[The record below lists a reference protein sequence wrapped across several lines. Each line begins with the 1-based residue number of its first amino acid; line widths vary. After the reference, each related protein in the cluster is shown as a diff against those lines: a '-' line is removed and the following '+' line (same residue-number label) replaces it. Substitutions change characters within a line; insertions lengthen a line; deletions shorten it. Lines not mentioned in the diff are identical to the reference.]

1 MDLENI
7 HLGTIRTI
15 RDITEDGQ
23 LKHEEVWNL
32 ADFRRINPEAQTK
45 WPRKKLWPIVQQVI
59 EDDVFTNDEMRMSAK
74 DRLIG
79 SDTI

>member
-45 WPRKKLWPIVQQVI
+45 WP
-59 EDDVFTNDEMRMSAK
+59 
-74 DRLIG
+74 
-79 SDTI
+79 